1 MILELTMM
9 RAVVGLVC
17 LILQVDSREVASEQ
31 RFVTE
36 PVNMTVMEGG
46 DLVLPCSVAGQVGE
60 LQWTRDDFGLGT
72 EKELVGYSRYTMVD
86 ADLHITN
93 ISLAEDDARFQC
105 QVGATEVTPPLRS
118 RYATVRV
125 MAKPQPP
132 VITAGPR
139 MVVRAGRKALVQ
151 CISKG
156 GRPASQIRW
165 RRAGELVSEGVEEK
179 VEVLEDGK
187 RTMTVSTLTFLVERD
202 LSGMFL
208 ECEATSEAE
217 GRTERKVGTTLEVEY
232 EPRVELVADKAAV
245 YEGDMVRLAC
255 RVEARPEL
263 VEYQWWVGGKEV
275 EEARGAGE
283 FLLEAVRE
291 QSGETV
297 TCLARN
303 KLGQGSADYQLD
315 INYSPIWVASPKEVT
330 GDPGDRVNLE
340 CSVDAHPA
348 PSYLWHRDGTLV
360 GKGRLLS
367 FPLSSRTAG
376 HYTCTASSSGFSPL
390 VAQAEVLVRGPPDL
404 KGGPEGVQGGAR
416 GETLHIHCE
425 ARAVPSP
432 SSFTWT
438 FRGSE
443 LRGDSP
449 VYSMIETQQGDSI
462 RSTLIINN
470 AGDEHFG
477 EYECLAS
484 NEVGASRRVV
494 RLRPEDG
501 PPLLVVVSAGIAG
514 LLLTTV
520 VLALGLACRRYHTGK
535 EQAWPKQEP
544 DSSCSSNSSLSEE
557 DSLAPE
563 YRTEMPVDYQQFTG
577 SKDLLASLAP
587 SHPYSSPYLQSST
600 PTLPSPAPFPPL
612 PSQYSMGLGSQHS
625 PASTGFSS
633 PAYGNLPPGAGHEAS
648 WVRGF
653 TTDVGG
659 EELNTTSIGTHV

>member
-1 MILELTMM
+1 MKV
-9 RAVVGLVC
+9 AGCLVC
-17 LILQVDSREVASEQ
+17 LAAAAAGVKSPVGGEQ

-315 INYSPIWVASPKEVT
+315 IQCKWPIAPHRTILDRATLARTAPPHRCTAQPIW
-330 GDPGDRVNLE
+330 
-340 CSVDAHPA
+340 
-348 PSYLWHRDGTLV
+348 
-360 GKGRLLS
+360 
-367 FPLSSRTAG
+367 
-376 HYTCTASSSGFSPL
+376 
-390 VAQAEVLVRGPPDL
+390 
-404 KGGPEGVQGGAR
+404 
-416 GETLHIHCE
+416 
-425 ARAVPSP
+425 
-432 SSFTWT
+432 
-438 FRGSE
+438 
-443 LRGDSP
+443 
-449 VYSMIETQQGDSI
+449 
-462 RSTLIINN
+462 
-470 AGDEHFG
+470 
-477 EYECLAS
+477 
-484 NEVGASRRVV
+484 
-494 RLRPEDG
+494 
-501 PPLLVVVSAGIAG
+501 
-514 LLLTTV
+514 
-520 VLALGLACRRYHTGK
+520 
-535 EQAWPKQEP
+535 
-544 DSSCSSNSSLSEE
+544 
-557 DSLAPE
+557 
-563 YRTEMPVDYQQFTG
+563 
-577 SKDLLASLAP
+577 
-587 SHPYSSPYLQSST
+587 
-600 PTLPSPAPFPPL
+600 
-612 PSQYSMGLGSQHS
+612 
-625 PASTGFSS
+625 
-633 PAYGNLPPGAGHEAS
+633 
-648 WVRGF
+648 
-653 TTDVGG
+653 
-659 EELNTTSIGTHV
+659 